1 MSSQLS
7 FSASPSLKRRR
18 SSYAPSQ
25 ASRSGGRKRRT
36 IGRYGLGSALASKTP
51 VFTETFDAGRITT
64 NTNGTFQARMSQIPE
79 LADYAALYR
88 SYKILKLQWIILPNA
103 NTASPGGTTSG
114 IGQFFY
120 AIDPSAQLATPGSL
134 TDVLNNNNVRMT
146 LTDRAVVLPKYT
158 PVPQVDI
165 VAAAGNVP
173 MSFMKPQ
180 WLDFGTAGAAIDHN
194 GVTWGYLA
202 ASTGGQTNA
211 QVFCKVTFACKDP
224 R

>member
-1 MSSQLS
+1 M
-7 FSASPSLKRRR
+7 
-18 SSYAPSQ
+18 
-25 ASRSGGRKRRT
+25 
-36 IGRYGLGSALASKTP
+36 ASKTP

-64 NTNGTFQARMSQIPE
+64 NTNGLFQARINQIPE

-103 NTASPGGTTSG
+103 NSSEPGNTTSG

-120 AIDPSAQLATPGSL
+120 AIDPSAQVITPGSL
-134 TDVLNNNNVRMT
+134 TDVLNNNQVKMT
-146 LTDRAVVLPKYT
+146 LTDRAVVLPRYT
-158 PVPQVDI
+158 PVPAVTVQG
-165 VAAAGNVP
+165 AGGATAV
-173 MSFMKPQ
+173 SFRPQ
-180 WLDFGTAGAAIDHN
+180 WLSLDTAGAAVDHN

-211 QVFCKVTFACKDP
+211 QVYCKVTFACKDP